1 MSPAPVRPGWRRRGL
16 LLALLLGTAQVAAA
30 APPSL
35 LRIGNGNEPETLDP
49 QRVEGVSA
57 SNIVRDLYEGLS
69 ALSPRGEVVPGAA
82 ERWEISADGREYLFH
97 LRPQARWSNGD
108 ALSAEDFVAGLR
120 RSVDPATAS
129 AYAQMLAPIEGA
141 TAVIAGELPGSQ
153 LAVQALDPQTLRI
166 RLRAPT
172 PYFLGLLAHP
182 SSFPVHR
189 PSLARWGRDFPRPG
203 RLVSNGAY
211 ALVDWVPQGQV
222 RLRRNPHYWNDGNTG
237 IDELEFRPSEDANGE
252 LKRYRADELDIS
264 YEIPL
269 LQAPWLRRH
278 LGGEL
283 RIAPYIGTY
292 FYGFNCS
299 QPPFKDNPKLR
310 AALTLAVDRAVIV
323 NKVMNGVALPAY
335 SLVPPG
341 ISGYTPQ
348 QPEWAGWTRERRLAE
363 ARRLYAEAGYSA
375 AHPLEVE
382 LRYNT
387 HDDHRRIATV
397 IAAMWKQW
405 LGVRTRLL
413 NEEFK
418 VFIQNR
424 NLRQLTQL
432 FRAVW
437 IGDYDD
443 ASAFT
448 DILHSRHGQNDM
460 AYDNPRYDA
469 LLAAAAAEADPAR
482 RQGLLAEAER
492 LLQADWPVLPIYTYA
507 SKHLV
512 KPWVQGWQD
521 NALDIHYSKD
531 LRIVGRPAERSR

>member
-1 MSPAPVRPGWRRRGL
+1 MPGSTRL
-16 LLALLLGTAQVAAA
+16 LLTLTLLLWPIWAWSAGAV
-30 APPSL
+30 

-57 SNIVRDLYEGLS
+57 SNIVRDLYEGLT
-69 ALSPRGEVVPGAA
+69 ALSPRGEVIAGAA
-82 ERWEISADGREYLFH
+82 EHWNISPDGREYRFQ
-97 LRPQARWSNGD
+97 LRRSARWSNGD
-108 ALSAEDFVAGLR
+108 PLTAEDFVTGLR
-120 RSVDPATAS
+120 RSIDPATGS
-129 AYAQMLAPIEGA
+129 AYAQMLTPIVGA
-141 TAVIAGELPGSQ
+141 SAVIAGTAPPSQ
-153 LAVQALDPQTLRI
+153 LGVRALDAQTLVI
-166 RLRAPT
+166 QLHAPT

-182 SSFPVHR
+182 SSFPNHR
-189 PSLARWGRDFPRPG
+189 PSLQKWGRDFSRPG

-211 ALVDWVPQGQV
+211 ALEQWVPQSQV
-222 RLRRNPHYWNDGNTG
+222 RLRRNRHYWNDARTG
-237 IDELEFRPSEDANGE
+237 IDSVEFRPSEDANSE
-252 LKRYRADELDIS
+252 LKRYRADELDIT

-269 LQAPWLRRH
+269 LQAPWLRAN
-278 LGGEL
+278 LGSEL

-299 QPPFKDNPKLR
+299 QAPFKNNPKLR
-310 AALTLAVDRAVIV
+310 AALTLAVDRDVIV
-323 NKVMNGVALPAY
+323 QKVMNGVALPAY

-341 ISGYTPQ
+341 ISGYTPP
-348 QPEWAGWTRERRLAE
+348 QPEWGGWTRERRLAE

-375 AHPLEVE
+375 ERPLVVE

-405 LGVRTRLL
+405 LGVQTRLL

-424 NLRQLTQL
+424 NLRQVTQL

-448 DILHSRHGQNDM
+448 DILHSTHGQNDM
-460 AYDNPRYDA
+460 AYNNSSYDA
-469 LLAAAAAEADPAR
+469 LLQKAAVEADPQR
-482 RQGLLAEAER
+482 RLTMLGDAER
-492 LLQADWPVLPIYTYA
+492 MLQQDWPLLPIYTYV

-512 KPWVQGWQD
+512 KPRVQGWQD

-531 LRIVGRPAERSR
+531 LRLLEPAP

>member
-1 MSPAPVRPGWRRRGL
+1 MSRAPVRRGCWRGL
-16 LLALLLGTAQVAAA
+16 LLALWVGAAPVAVAA
-30 APPSL
+30 PLL

-49 QRVEGVSA
+49 HRAEGVSA
-57 SNIVRDLYEGLS
+57 SNIVRDLYEGLT
-69 ALSPRGEVVPGAA
+69 ALSPRGEVMPGVA

-141 TAVIAGELPGSQ
+141 SAVIGGALPSDR

-182 SSFPVHR
+182 SSFPIHQ
-189 PSLARWGRDFPRPG
+189 PSLARWGRDFSRPG

-211 ALVDWVPQGQV
+211 ALADWVPQGQV
-222 RLRRNPHYWNDGNTG
+222 RLRRNAHYWNDRNTAV
-237 IDELEFRPSEDANGE
+237 DAVEFRPSEDANSE

-269 LQAPWLRRH
+269 LQAPWLRQH

-310 AALTLAVDRAVIV
+310 AALTLAVDREVIV
-323 NKVMNGVALPAY
+323 SKVMNAVALPAY

-341 ISGYTPQ
+341 ISGYTPP
-348 QPEWAGWTRERRLAE
+348 QPEWAGWTRDQRLVE

-492 LLQADWPVLPIYTYA
+492 LLQADWPVLPIYTYV

-531 LRIVGRPAERSR
+531 LRIVGRPAESRQ

>member
-1 MSPAPVRPGWRRRGL
+1 MRWLYKICFALS
-16 LLALLLGTAQVAAA
+16 ALLQSNAAMA
-30 APPSL
+30 EQT

-57 SNIVRDLYEGLS
+57 SNIVRDLYEGLT
-69 ALSPRGEVVPGAA
+69 AFSPRGRVVAGAA
-82 ERWEISADGREYLFH
+82 ERWQVSADGREYRFT
-97 LRPQARWSNGD
+97 LRSGLRWSNGD
-108 ALSAEDFVAGLR
+108 PLTADDFVAGLR
-120 RSVDPATAS
+120 RSVDPSTGS
-129 AYAQMLAPIEGA
+129 AYAQMLDGIAGA
-141 TAVIAGELPGSQ
+141 GEVIAGEQPAARLGVEAP
-153 LAVQALDPQTLRI
+153 DPQTVLI
-166 RLRAPT
+166 RLRTPT
-172 PYFLGLLAHP
+172 PYLLGLLAHP
-182 SSFPVHR
+182 SSFPIHR
-189 PSLARWGRDFPRPG
+189 PSLQRWGRDFARPG

-211 ALVDWVPQGQV
+211 ALERWVPQSEV
-222 RLRRNPHYWNDGNTG
+222 RLKRNRHYWNDVATA
-237 IDELEFRPSEDANGE
+237 IDAVEFRPSEDANSE
-252 LKRYRADELDIS
+252 LKRYRADELDIT

-269 LQAPWLRRH
+269 LQVPWLRRN
-278 LGGEL
+278 LGRDL
-283 RIAPYIGTY
+283 RVAPYIGTY

-299 QPPFKDNPKLR
+299 RPPFKNNPSLR
-310 AALTLAVDRAVIV
+310 AALTLAVDREVIV
-323 NKVMNGVALPAY
+323 GKVMNGLALPAY
-335 SLVPPG
+335 SFVPPG
-341 ISGYTPQ
+341 ISGYAPPR
-348 QPEWAGWTRERRLAE
+348 PEWAAWPRERRLAE

-375 AHPLEVE
+375 ERPLEVE

-405 LGVRTRLL
+405 LGVRTRLI

-424 NLRQLTQL
+424 NLRQVTQL

-448 DILHSRHGQNDM
+448 DILHSSHGQNDM

-469 LLAAAAAEADPAR
+469 LLRQAAEQVDPVR
-482 RQGLLAEAER
+482 RSALLVEAER
-492 LLQADWPVLPIYTYA
+492 LTQQEWPVLPIYSYV

-531 LRIVGRPAERSR
+531 LRLAARPSR